1 MNFAMKLNFRLQNAL
16 SPTPSLPIILIHG
29 LFGNLDNLGVLA
41 RDLQK
46 EHNVIQ
52 VDLRDHGLSPR
63 SPQVNYPDMAQDVLE
78 LIDQLAIEKAII
90 IGHSMGGKVAMA
102 LTAIAPDRIGKVV
115 AIDVAPVNYQVRRHD
130 SIFTALNAVSAA
142 GITQRQEAAQLMRE
156 SIKEEG
162 VIQFLLKSFQNGEWR
177 FNVPALWDQYNNIV
191 GWQPIPPWPH
201 PILFIRGELSP
212 YIQDSHRDDIARQFP
227 QARAHVVAGTGHWVH
242 AEKPDSVL
250 RAIHRFI
257 DDNPAAKQHTE

>member
-1 MNFAMKLNFRLQNAL
+1 MKLNFRLQNAL
-16 SPTPSLPIILIHG
+16 SPTSALPIILIHG

-46 EHNVIQ
+46 DHNVIQ
-52 VDLRDHGLSPR
+52 IDLRNHGLSPR
-63 SPQVNYPDMAQDVLE
+63 SPQVNYPEMAQDVLE
-78 LIDQLAIEKAII
+78 LMVQLAIEKTII

-102 LTAIAPDRIGKVV
+102 MTALAPKKIEKLI
-115 AIDVAPVNYQVRRHD
+115 AIDIAPVNYQVRRHD
-130 SIFTALNAVSAA
+130 QIFAALNAVNTA
-142 GITQRQEAAQLMRE
+142 GVTQRQEAAQLMRNF
-156 SIKEEG
+156 IKEQG

-177 FNVPALWDQYNNIV
+177 FNVPALWDQYDNIV
-191 GWQPIPPWPH
+191 GWQQVPVWLH

-212 YIQDSHRDDIARQFP
+212 YIQDSYRQDIARQFP
-227 QARAHVVAGTGHWVH
+227 QAKMHVVAGTGHWVH

-257 DDNPAAKQHTE
+257 DAK

>member
-1 MNFAMKLNFRLQNAL
+1 MKLNFRLQNAL
-16 SPTPSLPIILIHG
+16 SPTSALPIILIHG

-46 EHNVIQ
+46 DHNVIQ
-52 VDLRDHGLSPR
+52 IDLRNHGLSPR
-63 SPQVNYPDMAQDVLE
+63 SPQVNYPEMAKDVLE
-78 LIDQLAIEKAII
+78 LMVQLAIEKTII

-102 LTAIAPDRIGKVV
+102 MTALAPKKIEKLI
-115 AIDVAPVNYQVRRHD
+115 AIDIAPVNYQVRRHD
-130 SIFTALNAVSAA
+130 QIFAALNAVNTA
-142 GITQRQEAAQLMRE
+142 GVTQRQEAAQLMRNF
-156 SIKEEG
+156 IKEQG

-177 FNVPALWDQYNNIV
+177 FNVPALWDQYDNIV
-191 GWQPIPPWPH
+191 GWQQVPVWFH

-212 YIQDSHRDDIARQFP
+212 YIQDSYRQDIARQFP
-227 QARAHVVAGTGHWVH
+227 QAKMHVVAGTGHWVH

-257 DDNPAAKQHTE
+257 DAK

>member
-1 MNFAMKLNFRLQNAL
+1 MKLNFRLQNAL
-16 SPTPSLPIILIHG
+16 SPTPSLPIILLHG

-63 SPQVNYPDMAQDVLE
+63 SPQVNYPEMAQDVLE
-78 LIDQLAIEKAII
+78 LMDQLAIEKAII

-102 LTAIAPDRIGKVV
+102 LTAMAPDRIEKVV
-115 AIDVAPVNYQVRRHD
+115 AIDVAPVDYQVRRHD
-130 SIFTALNAVSAA
+130 AIFTALNAVSAA
-142 GITQRQEAAQLMRE
+142 GVTQRQEAAQLMRD

-177 FNVPALWDQYNNIV
+177 FNVPALWDQYENIV
-191 GWQPIPPWPH
+191 GWQPIPLGPTLFCLSVVSYR
-201 PILFIRGELSP
+201 PISKIATAMILPANSRKPAPMLLLEPATGYMPKNQILSCGLS
-212 YIQDSHRDDIARQFP
+212 I
-227 QARAHVVAGTGHWVH
+227 
-242 AEKPDSVL
+242 VL
-250 RAIHRFI
+250 SMKTPRV
-257 DDNPAAKQHTE
+257 KMHTD

>member
-1 MNFAMKLNFRLQNAL
+1 MNIAMKLNFRLQNAL
-16 SPTPSLPIILIHG
+16 SPSPSLPIILIHG

-41 RDLQK
+41 RDLHQD
-46 EHNVIQ
+46 HDVIQ

-63 SPQVNYPDMAQDVLE
+63 SPTVNYPCMAQDVLE
-78 LIDQLAIEKAII
+78 LMDNLRIEKAII

-102 LTAIAPDRIGKVV
+102 MTPIAPERIEKLV
-115 AIDVAPVNYQVRRHD
+115 AIDIAPISYQVRRHET
-130 SIFTALNAVSAA
+130 IFAALNAVSAA
-142 GITQRQEAAQLMRE
+142 GVTQRQEAAQLMRE
-156 SIKEEG
+156 FIKEDG
-162 VIQFLLKSFQNGEWR
+162 VIQFLLKSFHNGEWR
-177 FNVPALWDQYNNIV
+177 FNVPALWDQYGNIV
-191 GWQPIPPWPH
+191 GWQPIPPSSH

-212 YIQDSHRDDIARQFP
+212 YIQDSYRDEIARQFP

-257 DDNPAAKQHTE
+257 D

>member
-1 MNFAMKLNFRLQNAL
+1 MKLNFRIQNAL
-16 SPTPSLPIILIHG
+16 SPTPTLPIILIHG

-41 RDLQK
+41 RDLHQD
-46 EHNVIQ
+46 HHVIQ

-78 LIDQLAIEKAII
+78 LMDQLAIEKAII

-102 LTAIAPDRIGKVV
+102 MTAIAPDRIEKLV
-115 AIDVAPVNYQVRRHD
+115 AIDIAPVNYQVRRHD
-130 SIFTALNAVSAA
+130 QIFAAINAVTAA
-142 GITQRQEAAQLMRE
+142 GVTQRQQAAQLMRE
-156 SIKEEG
+156 TIKEEG
-162 VIQFLLKSFQNGEWR
+162 VIQFLLKSFQQGEWR
-177 FNVPALWDQYNNIV
+177 FDAPALWNQYENIV
-191 GWQPIPPWPH
+191 GWQPVPPWPH

-212 YIQDSHRDDIARQFP
+212 YIQDEYRDEIARQFP
-227 QARAHVVAGTGHWVH
+227 QARAYIVARTGHWVH

-257 DDNPAAKQHTE
+257 DEDPSGEK

>member
-1 MNFAMKLNFRLQNAL
+1 MKLNFRQQNAL
-16 SPTPSLPIILIHG
+16 SPTSSLPIILIHG

-41 RDLQK
+41 RDLHK
-46 EHNVIQ
+46 DHDVIQ

-63 SPQVNYPDMAQDVLE
+63 SPEVNYPDMAQDVLE
-78 LIDQLAIEKAII
+78 LMDRLEIKKAII

-102 LTAIAPDRIGKVV
+102 MTAIAPDRIEKLI
-115 AIDVAPVNYQVRRHD
+115 AIDVAPIDYQVRRHD
-130 SIFTALNAVSAA
+130 QIFTAINAVSTA
-142 GITQRQEAAQLMRE
+142 GVTQRQEATQLMRE

-162 VIQFLLKSFQNGEWR
+162 VIQFLLKSFHNGEWR
-177 FNVPALWDQYNNIV
+177 FNVPALWDQYENIV

-212 YIQDSHRDDIARQFP
+212 YIKDSYRDEIARQFP

-257 DDNPAAKQHTE
+257 DEESDEDSTGEK